1 MLLKGYIND
10 GPEHRLAIE
19 TLLGRLGKAAKQV
32 ASDLS
37 TGEQSCKAEWFVHG
51 EWYLGSTCK

>member
-10 GPEHRLAIE
+10 GPQHRLAIE

-51 EWYLGSTCK
+51 E

>member
-32 ASDLS
+32 ASDLF
-37 TGEQSCKAEWFVHG
+37 TVNTVAKPNR
-51 EWYLGSTCK
+51 L